1 VFIVLLK
8 FSTERERAKEFMA
21 DHKAW
26 IVRGFDD
33 GVFLLSGSLG
43 GQLGGALVAHDASLA
58 ALQGRVNEDPF
69 VRHGVVSAEILEVA
83 PSRVDARLQG
93 LLV

>member
-8 FSTERERAKEFMA
+8 FSTERERAKAFMA
-21 DHKAW
+21 DHQAW
-26 IVRGFDD
+26 LGRGFDD

-43 GQLGGALVAHDASLA
+43 AQLGGAIVAHSTSLA